1 FRHVLQGEAQR
12 DFMLRPAFLNGIRLL
27 KKYEFTYDILIFPD
41 QLSYTY
47 EFVKAFPDQ
56 PFVIDHIAKP
66 YVKDQQ
72 IDEWK
77 KDIQRVAGC
86 SNVYC
91 KVSGMVTEASW
102 KTWKKEDFTPYLD
115 VITEAFGT
123 ERMMFGSDWPVCLV
137 AASYS
142 EMLSIVSDY
151 YAPFS
156 QNEKADIFGEN
167 ASKFY
172 NVHL

>member
-1 FRHVLQGEAQR
+1 
-12 DFMLRPAFLNGIRLL
+12 
-27 KKYEFTYDILIFPD
+27 
-41 QLSYTY
+41 
-47 EFVKAFPDQ
+47 
-56 PFVIDHIAKP
+56 
-66 YVKDQQ
+66 
-72 IDEWK
+72 
-77 KDIQRVAGC
+77 
-86 SNVYC
+86 
-91 KVSGMVTEASW
+91 MVTEASW

-172 NVHL
+172 NINL